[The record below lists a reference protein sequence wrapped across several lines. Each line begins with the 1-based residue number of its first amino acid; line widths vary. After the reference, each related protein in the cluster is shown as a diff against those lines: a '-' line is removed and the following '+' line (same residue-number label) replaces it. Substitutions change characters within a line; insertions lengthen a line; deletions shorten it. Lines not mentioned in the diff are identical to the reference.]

1 MDFEYRVVPAP
12 KRLKKVKGVSA
23 SDELCAATLTEAIN
37 AEARQGWEYLRA
49 ETFSAQT
56 VRGIFR
62 RSHEVEETVL
72 VFRRERPLRASL
84 MTGASTT
91 REAEAAPAVTA
102 AATPAAPPAT
112 PGPDAQPVPA
122 AAPAATRGPAAG
134 TAGPQVRAPRLNGRD
149 PDPKRARVQIGRPAR
164 SEGEEPAPSLLRPV
178 PRHRPD
184 EPS

>member
-72 VFRRERPLRASL
+72 VFRRERPPRASL
-84 MTGASTT
+84 MTGASPS
-91 REAEAAPAVTA
+91 REAEAAPAVRA
-102 AATPAAPPAT
+102 AATPAA

-122 AAPAATRGPAAG
+122 AAPTASRVPAAG